1 MRPIMLWNEGFVMV
15 TGDGVESCPTG
26 GENKELPAGTAK
38 SQVPA
43 NALSWS

>member
-26 GENKELPAGTAK
+26 GENKELRAGTAK
-38 SQVPA
+38 SQVPV
-43 NALSWS
+43 NALLWI